1 MYILYTMEKSLD
13 SAQIEHYELEE
24 KEMTAKVENYCARK
38 RTMGINIDVSE
49 RMCGTCIWYEQY
61 YREGRGKMYVV
72 KGKADRLAKYNIAAA
87 HLWQKWHKQL

>member
-1 MYILYTMEKSLD
+1 
-13 SAQIEHYELEE
+13 
-24 KEMTAKVENYCARK
+24 
-38 RTMGINIDVSE
+38 MGINIDVSE

-87 HLWQKWHKQL
+87 HLWQK